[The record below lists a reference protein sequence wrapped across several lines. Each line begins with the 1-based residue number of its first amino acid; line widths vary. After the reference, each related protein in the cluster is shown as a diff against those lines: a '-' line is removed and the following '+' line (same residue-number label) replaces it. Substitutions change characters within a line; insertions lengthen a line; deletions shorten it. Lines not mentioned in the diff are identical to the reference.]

1 MAAGEEAAPA
11 AESGPTPSPSLPGF
25 ESTRTFHVSLALMA
39 IGYFALFILIR
50 RLHRINERMRAQ
62 EIEEQRT
69 LRALVLEETAFA
81 RSIPVSRYSA
91 YLEEISA
98 SGDLEHQAS
107 CAVCLGDFC
116 EEDEVKHLKCRHIY
130 HGACLDQWL
139 SRSNICP
146 MCKRNVEPPS
156 VESGGL
162 GDGANPAEPQSELA
176 AEIERVSE
184 ERRDE
189 TLAPVSGGGSGAVEG
204 GSPEAGS
211 HEHATSRLRVR
222 VSEAGRYATG
232 STI

>member
-11 AESGPTPSPSLPGF
+11 AESGPNPSPTLPGF
-25 ESTRTFHVSLALMA
+25 ERTRTFYISLAILV
-39 IGYFALFILIR
+39 IGYFAMFILIR
-50 RLHRINERMRAQ
+50 RFSWMRAQ
-62 EIEEQRT
+62 TLEEQRT

-116 EEDEVKHLKCRHIY
+116 EEDEVKNLKCRHIY

-156 VESGGL
+156 AESGGL

-211 HEHATSRLRVR
+211 PEHATSRLRVR

>member
-11 AESGPTPSPSLPGF
+11 AESGPNPSPTLPGF
-25 ESTRTFHVSLALMA
+25 ERTRTFYISLAILV
-39 IGYFALFILIR
+39 IGYFAMFILIR
-50 RLHRINERMRAQ
+50 RFSWMRAQ
-62 EIEEQRT
+62 TLEEQRT
-69 LRALVLEETAFA
+69 LRALVLEETAIA

-116 EEDEVKHLKCRHIY
+116 EEDEVKNLKCRHIY

-156 VESGGL
+156 AESGGL

-211 HEHATSRLRVR
+211 PEHATSRLRVR

>member
-11 AESGPTPSPSLPGF
+11 AESGPNPSPTLPGF
-25 ESTRTFHVSLALMA
+25 ERTRTFYISLAILV
-39 IGYFALFILIR
+39 IGYFAMFILIR
-50 RLHRINERMRAQ
+50 RFSWMRAQ
-62 EIEEQRT
+62 TLEEQRT
-69 LRALVLEETAFA
+69 LRALVLEETAIA

-116 EEDEVKHLKCRHIY
+116 EEDEVKNLKCRHIY

-156 VESGGL
+156 AESGGL

-204 GSPEAGS
+204 GGPEAGS
-211 HEHATSRLRVR
+211 PEHATSRLRVR